1 MKVLLVGDYPPP
13 SGGIAIHVEQLH
25 RFLSGRGVQARVLD
39 IGKGGRPAPNV
50 IPVRTRLGF
59 ALRLL
64 QFAAGGW
71 VLHLHVTGD
80 NPTSWLVIA
89 SVIGAGRVFGR
100 PPLVTLHSGLVPR
113 YLADSARRRVLARA
127 LLAQSCRSIVV
138 SHEIAAA
145 LKSVGVPPALV
156 EVLPAFLGSQL
167 KPGQPPKDFGLV
179 QASFQP
185 LLALADH
192 PSALYGRRVAFQ
204 ALKMIARHFPR
215 AGLALFGPGSRS
227 QAVEAEALAAGV
239 RARVHDFGELDH
251 STALGLMSRC
261 DAFLR
266 PTTADGDSVS
276 VREALCLGTPCIA
289 SDAAIRPQ
297 GTVVFRS
304 EDSKDLAKKVI
315 RCLESPSARPRALD
329 VGPALLEEYERAWA
343 RRRPRLFG
351 RENIGREN
359 LELGPR

>member
-1 MKVLLVGDYPPP
+1 
-13 SGGIAIHVEQLH
+13 
-25 RFLSGRGVQARVLD
+25 VLD

-59 ALRLL
+59 ALRLV